1 MVSCVNQG
9 YVATSLSLY
18 YDDLI
23 KLANKNKLVLAD
35 VQKIDKKLNGVM
47 DKLVKVLKWKYNQVY
62 YSDLFLLRYSL
73 YSFKGYRSH
82 RFHSS
87 LQNLY
92 LLGCQG
98 C

>member
-47 DKLVKVLKWKYNQVY
+47 DKLVKVLK
-62 YSDLFLLRYSL
+62 
-73 YSFKGYRSH
+73 
-82 RFHSS
+82 
-87 LQNLY
+87 
-92 LLGCQG
+92 
-98 C
+98 